1 MKKMVF
7 LFLTFIST
15 VVLAKPMQVE
25 VNSRFS

>member
-25 VNSRFS
+25 VIGEN